1 MLEELIWRYQILA
14 FEHVLFALI
23 RGQRE
28 KNATAFKILD
38 FLLFKSE
45 EYSGRVNYF
54 ISLGFTH
61 RYWIEDDHHD
71 KLMKYL
77 ERYPEYFQY
86 EAYAIGGYDEY
97 ETVAKKLDPPLT
109 ATNMPIY
116 YTSAIRKSLPI
127 LDLVIGRLIEFSE
140 TEMLTRL
147 LDEYGQ
153 IYKFHQTPL
162 SFVRDLLCYYY
173 PAPTLRDSTICSK
186 LIKLLGNLIYKI
198 FFFFCILL
206 ILLILFF
213 FNKIDFDEYDFATEL
228 LNYGTNEILF
238 SGLFDSSYFEKVF
251 HKLANRELLL

>member
-71 KLMKYL
+71 KLMTYL

-127 LDLVIGRLIEFSE
+127 LDLVIGRLIEFGE
-140 TEMLTRL
+140 TEMLARL

-173 PAPTLRDSTICSK
+173 SAPTLRDSTICSK

-206 ILLILFF
+206 ILLI
-213 FNKIDFDEYDFATEL
+213 K
-228 LNYGTNEILF
+228 
-238 SGLFDSSYFEKVF
+238 K
-251 HKLANRELLL
+251 NRFR